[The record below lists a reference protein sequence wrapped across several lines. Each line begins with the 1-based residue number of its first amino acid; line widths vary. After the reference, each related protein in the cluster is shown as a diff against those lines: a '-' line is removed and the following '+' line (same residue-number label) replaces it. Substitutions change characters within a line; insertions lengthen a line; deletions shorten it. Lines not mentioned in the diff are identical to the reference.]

1 MHINSQKQ
9 CLLCVSR
16 YVPEQVIIK
25 IQNIKYLNLARS
37 DWCKKYETSFIWIT
51 RTLKI

>member
-16 YVPEQVIIK
+16 YVPEHVIIK
-25 IQNIKYLNLARS
+25 MQNIQYLNLA
-37 DWCKKYETSFIWIT
+37 KTY
-51 RTLKI
+51 